1 MIGSWAEQADR
12 TRPPSTA
19 CYAGVQGNA
28 LGTVSRASHASG
40 KQSADTL
47 DSAGRELP
55 HSGTLFLL
63 YPKLGD
69 MMRYFRLLGIAV
81 AALFA
86 LGVAMVG
93 SASAALLLPEVVIT
107 LTGGTYPIH
116 LDVTILTL
124 STSLS
129 NETEKLSGKGFL
141 LLYLALELTS
151 LGSFAALF
159 LNVLLNS
166 TTSCHSAGDP
176 AGEVLTHGTWHLV
189 YTSLNVNGQPL
200 GLGVLHLV
208 SPLSV
213 ECGSLIIKIRGN
225 ALAPLTPPTTGQL
238 TQLTGTLTGN
248 GTGKPTTPTA
258 YYNDEGQVKKAKLE
272 ANFGSGFLEAAEETG
287 TVTVVILLLATQMF
301 EIEQPNP

>member
-1 MIGSWAEQADR
+1 
-12 TRPPSTA
+12 
-19 CYAGVQGNA
+19 
-28 LGTVSRASHASG
+28 
-40 KQSADTL
+40 
-47 DSAGRELP
+47 
-55 HSGTLFLL
+55 
-63 YPKLGD
+63 
-69 MMRYFRLLGIAV
+69 LGIAV

-107 LTGGTYPIH
+107 LTSEGAAYPIH
-116 LDVTILTL
+116 LDVTLLTL
-124 STSLS
+124 VTHLS
-129 NETEKLSGKGFL
+129 NETQTLSGVGFL

-159 LNVLLNS
+159 QKVHIGTHTTEECNS
-166 TTSCHSAGDP
+166 PGDP
-176 AGEVLTHGTWHLV
+176 KGEVLTHGTWHLV

-208 SPLSV
+208 SPVTV
-213 ECGSLIIKIRGN
+213 ECPGSVTIKIRGN
-225 ALAPLTPPTTGQL
+225 ALASIAPPTTGQL

-248 GTGKPTTPTA
+248 GSGGPTTPTA

-272 ANFGSGFLEAAEETG
+272 ANQGAGFEESAEETG
-287 TVTVVILLLATQMF
+287 TVTTFILKPGSNMF